1 MRTGAATSG
10 SQASKCWVNGMVMS
24 EIGRLQIVGAAF
36 VSAAVESG
44 GGRADARDVAVESLQ
59 QRRFVV
65 GRLGRQ
71 QLQGFGADEERRL
84 HRLVMSPKM
93 HRVARSVV
101 MAAGV
106 GKSDRHGRTMR
117 ASEPQRY
124 GHDGFI
130 FDRKIP
136 PVRRYAPCGD
146 AAIGLSMSRR
156 YRPMSRRYRR
166 ETADMRLSFCAGRLL
181 AFLPKRHVERTG
193 VRGKTIHATLYF
205 QV

>member
-24 EIGRLQIVGAAF
+24 EIERLQIVGATFA
-36 VSAAVESG
+36 SAAVESG

-93 HRVARSVV
+93 HRVARGVV

-130 FDRKIP
+130 FERKT
-136 PVRRYAPCGD
+136 RRYAGTRLVATPPSDYLCHGDTGEKWLTCGFRS
-146 AAIGLSMSRR
+146 A
-156 YRPMSRRYRR
+156 P
-166 ETADMRLSFCAGRLL
+166 AGC
-181 AFLPKRHVERTG
+181 
-193 VRGKTIHATLYF
+193 
-205 QV
+205 